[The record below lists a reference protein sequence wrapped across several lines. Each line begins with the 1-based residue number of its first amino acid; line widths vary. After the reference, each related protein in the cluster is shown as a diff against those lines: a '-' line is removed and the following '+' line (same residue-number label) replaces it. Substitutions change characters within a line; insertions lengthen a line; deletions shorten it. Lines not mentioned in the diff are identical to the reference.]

1 MLIVGHLSLTQS
13 PEACP
18 VWCCGNS
25 QRTAQLGALL
35 AEGSMRGNSLTVI
48 PYHSGLGFEI
58 HLPTEVQTRTG
69 LCQLILDSFIR
80 SSFTHD

>member
-1 MLIVGHLSLTQS
+1 MLITGHLSLTQS

-25 QRTAQLGALL
+25 QRTAQPGALL
-35 AEGSMRGNSLTVI
+35 AEESKRGDSLTVI
-48 PYHSGLGFEI
+48 PHQSGLGFEL
-58 HLPTEVQTRTG
+58 HLPTEVQTRMS
-69 LCQLILDSFIR
+69 LCQRILDSFIS